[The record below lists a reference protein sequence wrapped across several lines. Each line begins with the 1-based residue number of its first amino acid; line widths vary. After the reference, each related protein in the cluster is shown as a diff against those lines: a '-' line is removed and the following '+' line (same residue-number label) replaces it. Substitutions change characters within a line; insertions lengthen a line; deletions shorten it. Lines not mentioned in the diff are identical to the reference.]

1 MLAGKQPH
9 ASQELKGDTKRI
21 TDGIAAPEGSAWDA
35 PITVTLGSGA
45 GFITYDLGEL
55 RTVSAVVMQGD
66 ANDVYKVTGSPDG
79 SRAASSCWS
88 RCPTSSPPGTACAR
102 AP

>member
-1 MLAGKQPH
+1 MLPRPLLTPTLTLLATATAFLSFAAPALAEPACTTDNLLAGKQPH

-45 GFITYDLGEL
+45 GFITYDLG
-55 RTVSAVVMQGD
+55 
-66 ANDVYKVTGSPDG
+66 
-79 SRAASSCWS
+79 
-88 RCPTSSPPGTACAR
+88 
-102 AP
+102 